1 MAADVLFGAEPAA
14 VAAGAL
20 DACGFFAGAGTA
32 AVPVPLSCEGFGATA
47 VPFALPADGGTS
59 TICGSSSMPDWVCE
73 LVWPGAVFGGAGC
86 AACGT
91 GWPGVLPCSGRFGS
105 YCCAWLAPVSD
116 AAGGATFDTNGVGAR
131 VIYSAT
137 TTAIARPTI
146 RPSTM
151 PRKVPPVCF
160 DCFVV
165 RRGFAIVRITCE
177 KNPGTAVDYNDG
189 RCMLRRRTYILTGAE
204 TPIVARPLANT

>member
-1 MAADVLFGAEPAA
+1 MPPG
-14 VAAGAL
+14 
-20 DACGFFAGAGTA
+20 GFA
-32 AVPVPLSCEGFGATA
+32 P
-47 VPFALPADGGTS
+47 
-59 TICGSSSMPDWVCE
+59 
-73 LVWPGAVFGGAGC
+73 LVWPGAVFGGAGW

-91 GWPGVLPCSGRFGS
+91 GWPGVLPCSGRVGS
-105 YCCAWLAPVSD
+105 YCASLALVAG
-116 AAGGATFDTNGVGAR
+116 AAGGATLATNGVGAR

-165 RRGFAIVRITCE
+165 RRGFAIVRITCK
-177 KNPGTAVDYNDG
+177 KNPGTAADYIE
-189 RCMLRRRTYILTGAE
+189 RRPRAYYAGGITS
-204 TPIVARPLANT
+204 